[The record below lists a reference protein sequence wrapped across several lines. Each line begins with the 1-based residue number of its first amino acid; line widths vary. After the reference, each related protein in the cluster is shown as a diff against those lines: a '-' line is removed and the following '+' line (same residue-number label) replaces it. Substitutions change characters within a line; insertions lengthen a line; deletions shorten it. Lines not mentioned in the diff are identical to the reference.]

1 METNNGQRWY
11 RMSER
16 QPRSDIPGT
25 VRPARPDEI
34 QFLDPSELTR
44 YDLLLAAIPI
54 LLLLAL
60 VVGHVVTVPIWASLS
75 VGALASLALVLDGVA
90 LHPPV

>member
-1 METNNGQRWY
+1 
-11 RMSER
+11 MSER

-44 YDLLLAAIPI
+44 YDLLLAAIPV

-60 VVGHVVTVPIWASLS
+60 IVGHVATVPIWASLS
-75 VGALASLALVLDGVA
+75 VGALVSIPFVLDGLA
-90 LHPPV
+90 LNPPV